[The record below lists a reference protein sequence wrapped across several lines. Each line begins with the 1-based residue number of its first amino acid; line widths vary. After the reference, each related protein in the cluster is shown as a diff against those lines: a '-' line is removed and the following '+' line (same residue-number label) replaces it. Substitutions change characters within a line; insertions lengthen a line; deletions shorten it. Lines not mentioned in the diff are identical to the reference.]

1 MLIYII
7 HVDLVHG
14 PIFIS
19 GFPTVYYVVLD
30 QLYIMLFSINC
41 ILCCFTNYILC
52 CLVQLYIMLFW
63 ANCILCCFGP
73 TVYYVVLD
81 QLYIM
86 LFSTNCI
93 LCWCQPTV
101 YYVVFKQRIMLN
113 VWCFWLA
120 YHSATQMLSQFV
132 YDVDMCTVTL

>member
-1 MLIYII
+1 MLFY
-7 HVDLVHG
+7 
-14 PIFIS
+14 
-19 GFPTVYYVVLD
+19 
-30 QLYIMLFSINC
+30 QLYIMLFGPIIYYVVC
-41 ILCCFTNYILC
+41 TND
-52 CLVQLYIMLFW
+52 
-63 ANCILCCFGP
+63 ILCCFGP
-73 TVYYVVLD
+73 TVYYVVFN

-86 LFSTNCI
+86 LMSTNCI

-101 YYVVFKQRIMLN
+101 YYVVFKQCIMLN